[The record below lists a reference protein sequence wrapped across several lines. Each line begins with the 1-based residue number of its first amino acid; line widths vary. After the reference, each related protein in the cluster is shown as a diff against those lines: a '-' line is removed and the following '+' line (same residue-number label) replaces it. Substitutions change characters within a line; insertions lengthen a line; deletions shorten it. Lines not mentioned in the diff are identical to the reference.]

1 MLKQLIL
8 GSKKTFEKELF
19 YMSWWL
25 TLPLDAQNFLH
36 RKKGS
41 GPESPLLLWP
51 AMGWNIQ
58 TVGQNSQGVA
68 LASQNAEGEHL
79 VISPADGL
87 SGQGD

>member
-41 GPESPLLLWP
+41 GPRVP
-51 AMGWNIQ
+51 
-58 TVGQNSQGVA
+58 TVVVA
-68 LASQNAEGEHL
+68 SHGMEYSDGGAELPRSGT
-79 VISPADGL
+79 GL
-87 SGQGD
+87 PER